1 MAGESL
7 RIKGDIVANEDLRFE
22 GHIEGTI
29 SVPGHTLFVGPQ
41 ARITADVQAKAV
53 VVAGTLTGTVM
64 ARERFEL
71 QAQGTMEGTLDARV
85 AARPRARRC
94 APARQDH
101 HAGPQE
107 VGGRP
112 REGAGGARA
121 LRGLGPT
128 HPS

>member
-41 ARITADVQAKAV
+41 AHVSATVDAKSV
-53 VVAGTLTGTVM
+53 IVAGMLTGKVV

-71 QAQGTMEGTLDARV
+71 QEHGTLEGTLDAPRV
-85 AARPRARRC
+85 KV
-94 APARQDH
+94 H
-101 HAGPQE
+101 
-107 VGGRP
+107 
-112 REGAGGARA
+112 EGALLRA
-121 LRGLGPT
+121 TVTMPERVPVAVPEL
-128 HPS
+128 SVA

>member
-41 ARITADVQAKAV
+41 AHVSATVDAKAV
-53 VVAGTLTGTVM
+53 IVAGTLTGQVI

-71 QAQGTMEGTLDARV
+71 QEQGTLEGTLDAPRIKVHDGAVLKATVSMPERTPV
-85 AARPRARRC
+85 AVPERSVA
-94 APARQDH
+94 
-101 HAGPQE
+101 
-107 VGGRP
+107 
-112 REGAGGARA
+112 
-121 LRGLGPT
+121 
-128 HPS
+128 

>member
-41 ARITADVQAKAV
+41 AKITADVQAKAV

-71 QAQGTMEGTLDARV
+71 QAQGTMEGTLESPRV
-85 AARPRARRC
+85 HVHDGALLRAKITMPDRKKSADGPAKTQAEPALSAA
-94 APARQDH
+94 
-101 HAGPQE
+101 
-107 VGGRP
+107 
-112 REGAGGARA
+112 
-121 LRGLGPT
+121 
-128 HPS
+128 